1 MRDIAVVLFFLVV
14 AAMAFRRP
22 FYGALLW
29 VLFGLMNPHR
39 LTYGFAYSLPFAQ
52 AAVVVIFFAA
62 LVHAKDVKWPK
73 GAPIWWLLLL
83 IVWMTITT
91 AAAIVPEPS
100 WARYQEVLKVLG
112 MTVVVAALIHTR
124 EQIIALIWV
133 VVASIGF
140 FGVKGGVFTIGTGGA
155 FRVWGPPSS
164 VVHGNNELAVALI
177 TVIPLMYWLA
187 MNAEAAKAFR
197 PAAWIPARFIKV
209 GMLVATLLCAASAI
223 GSQSRGALLAIAA
236 MSVVLWWRSH
246 SKVLLASVLILAV
259 MVALPLMPETWFE
272 RMETIRTYEEDLSAL
287 GRINA
292 WEMAVNIA
300 NDRVLGAGFAT
311 ANPIVFGMYSPRQ
324 GPEWILV
331 AHSIYFQILGEH
343 GYIGLGI
350 YLLFWISTYRT
361 AGALVRM
368 GRGRADMAWI
378 VSLGNMAKVS
388 LVGFAVG
395 GAFLSLAYWDM
406 PFYIMVIVLAAKR
419 WAQAEIAGAPAPAA
433 PAVAG
438 TLAPVAGQRAGP

>member
-1 MRDIAVVLFFLVV
+1 MRDIAVVLFFVAA

-39 LTYGFAYSLPFAQ
+39 LTYGFAHSLPFAQ
-52 AAVVVIFFAA
+52 VAVVVIFFAA
-62 LVHAKDVKWPK
+62 LLHAKDVRWPK

-91 AAAIVPEPS
+91 TSAIVPEPS
-100 WARYQEVLKVLG
+100 WGKYQEVMKVLG

-124 EQIIALIWV
+124 EQIIALLWV
-133 VVASIGF
+133 VVASIAF
-140 FGVKGGVFTIGTGGA
+140 FGVKGGIFTIATGGA
-155 FRVWGPPSS
+155 YRVWGPPSS
-164 VVHGNNELAVALI
+164 VVNGNNELAVALI
-177 TVIPLMYWLA
+177 TVIPLMYCLA
-187 MNAEAAKAFR
+187 MNAGAAKAFK
-197 PAAWIPARFIKV
+197 PVAWIPASFIKG

-246 SKVLLASVLILAV
+246 SKALLASVLVLAV
-259 MVALPLMPETWFE
+259 MVALPMMPDTWFE
-272 RMETIRTYEEDLSAL
+272 RMQTIQTYEEDLSAL

-292 WEMAVNIA
+292 WEMAINIA

-311 ANPIVFGMYSPRQ
+311 ANPVVFGMYSPRQ
-324 GPEWILV
+324 GQEWILV

-343 GYIGLGI
+343 GYIGLAI

-361 AGALVRM
+361 AGALVRL

-419 WAQAEIAGAPAPAA
+419 WAQVQIADAPAPEA
-433 PAVAG
+433 PGVTR
-438 TLAPVAGQRAGP
+438 TLAAAAGRHSWP